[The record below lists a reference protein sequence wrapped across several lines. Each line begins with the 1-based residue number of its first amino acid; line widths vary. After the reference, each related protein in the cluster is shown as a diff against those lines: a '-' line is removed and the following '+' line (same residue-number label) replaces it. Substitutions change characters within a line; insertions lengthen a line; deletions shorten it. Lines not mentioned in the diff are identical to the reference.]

1 MNEKKLFI
9 SFLKRNRIYR
19 RFLKNCDIPIDKL
32 CIAPILFVTGA
43 FVFYETEEGH
53 DYWANINMK
62 WLAYLKKKQD
72 EKKGNIH
79 RGLSGAKG

>member
-1 MNEKKLFI
+1 MNEKELFI
-9 SFLKRNRIYR
+9 SFLKKNRIYR
-19 RFLKNCDIPIDKL
+19 RFFKNCDIQIDKL

-43 FVFYETEEGH
+43 FVFYETKEGH
-53 DYWANINMK
+53 DYWANIDMK
-62 WLAYLKKKQD
+62 WRAYLKKKKD

>member
-1 MNEKKLFI
+1 MNKKELFI
-9 SFLKRNRIYR
+9 SFLKINRIYR

-32 CIAPILFVTGA
+32 CIAPILFVNGA

-53 DYWANINMK
+53 DYWANIDMK
-62 WLAYLKKKQD
+62 WRAYLKKKKD